1 MALRLIDPRVKLL
14 MLAALSTVSVV
25 SRSVIVLALML
36 LLTLLV
42 LLLGRVTPGRILS
55 QSKAILRIILTL
67 FLLQCIFNR
76 GGEGLLV
83 VSGYT
88 IVTVRG
94 VYTAALVTLRLL
106 IILFS
111 ALIMLTG
118 DSRDYLLA
126 MTQWHMPYELAYMV
140 IVAARFVPMLR
151 EEAQDVL
158 CAVQMRGVRLKK
170 APIKRKIAAYAS
182 MLVPVFAGAV
192 HRAVNTSIAMEAR
205 AFRAYPKR
213 TYMRRVTMRGRDYA
227 YFAVFCALV
236 TLIIFSEEIL
246 CIFF

>member
-1 MALRLIDPRVKLL
+1 MALRTLDPRIKLL
-14 MLAALSTVSVV
+14 ILAVLSTVSVV

-36 LLTLLV
+36 VFTLVILLAGGIAPGRLLT
-42 LLLGRVTPGRILS
+42 
-55 QSKAILRIILTL
+55 QSKSLLRIILTL
-67 FLLQCIFNR
+67 FILQCVFNR
-76 GGEGLLV
+76 SGESLFAIGEL
-83 VSGYT
+83 
-88 IVTVRG
+88 TVFTRTG
-94 VYTAALVTLRLL
+94 VYTAVLVALRLM

-126 MTQWHMPYELAYMV
+126 MTQWRMPYELAYMV

-170 APIKRKIAAYAS
+170 APLRRKIVTYAGV
-182 MLVPVFAGAV
+182 LVPIFAGAI
-192 HRAVNTSIAMEAR
+192 HRAVNTAIAMEAR
-205 AFRAYPKR
+205 AFRAHPKR
-213 TYMRRVTMRGRDYA
+213 TYMRRLTLRGRDYA
-227 YFAVFCALV
+227 YFAVFCVV
-236 TLIIFSEEIL
+236 TALIIFCEDIL